1 MLETAI
7 IVKVNEGLHARPA
20 TQFAKLAKEFSC
32 SLQVFRGSVC
42 ADAKSAVKLMLLGV
56 KQEDQILLR
65 ADGSDESDAVRRLLQ
80 FLSEPSAGVALA
92 RQSAGEHAP
101 EQRAERTERGEPAT
115 AAIEEAP
122 DAGREPALEPPV
134 WGVPASEGLACG
146 EAFVYLP
153 EELRATRQFI
163 EPDEVAGELAHFG
176 VAFRD
181 AIAALNQ
188 QFETMGQRDDI
199 VEALS
204 DVAQSEEFS
213 GAVKARIASGWD
225 AAAA

>member
-80 FLSEPSAGVALA
+80 FLSEPSAGVTLGGHDAKVG
-92 RQSAGEHAP
+92 AGETVEVAVAGIAADTAQP
-101 EQRAERTERGEPAT
+101 QNLEDKASPAMT
-115 AAIEEAP
+115 
-122 DAGREPALEPPV
+122 DPPV
-134 WGVPASEGLACG
+134 
-146 EAFVYLP
+146 
-153 EELRATRQFI
+153 R
-163 EPDEVAGELAHFG
+163 G
-176 VAFRD
+176 VA
-181 AIAALNQ
+181 A
-188 QFETMGQRDDI
+188 
-199 VEALS
+199 
-204 DVAQSEEFS
+204 
-213 GAVKARIASGWD
+213 
-225 AAAA
+225 